1 MDTAPDK
8 RTEITPKRKNPMM
21 DYLTLAGLIAAYF
34 ALQLWILPS
43 FGVQT

>member
-1 MDTAPDK
+1 
-8 RTEITPKRKNPMM
+8 MM
-21 DYLTLAGLIAAYF
+21 DYLMLAGFIVAYF

>member
-1 MDTAPDK
+1 METVPDQN
-8 RTEITPKRKNPMM
+8 TDITPKRRNPMM
-21 DYLTLAGLIAAYF
+21 DYLMLAGFIGTYF